1 MAGKDCSGGRDKLRP
16 LWPIPA
22 RPARCPAPE
31 LCGSAPGYPR
41 TRQSRRKN
49 SSNKIIP
56 ALATSSILPLTNP
69 LLWTQAQRTF
79 GRVWFGFLAGRCR
92 EGPKRT
98 DGRTRSQAFH
108 VAPGKP
114 GGAPVVWRT
123 REVGRKS
130 GSHFFGSTNRP
141 TKDRQTPARDAAI
154 SQKPRMHGAMIA
166 SYTKISVRSAH
177 CPMPSISTQ
186 SEAIA
191 VGGFRMRQKKE
202 RPPHQPAGHPLP
214 GGARVKLAE
223 ARR

>member
-1 MAGKDCSGGRDKLRP
+1 MVLSVRPGLFAAVKSLSTVRMAGKDCSGGRDKLRP

-69 LLWTQAQRTF
+69 LIWTQAQRTF
-79 GRVWFGFLAGRCR
+79 GGRLAGKVETGFPVRQPTCQLVSVR
-92 EGPKRT
+92 VPCGSLQGRPKADR
-98 DGRTRSQAFH
+98 GRTRSQAFH

-154 SQKPRMHGAMIA
+154 SQKPRMRGAMIA
-166 SYTKISVRSAH
+166 SY
-177 CPMPSISTQ
+177 
-186 SEAIA
+186 
-191 VGGFRMRQKKE
+191 KK
-202 RPPHQPAGHPLP
+202 
-214 GGARVKLAE
+214 
-223 ARR
+223 